1 MKFTRVQNYWNRQGL
16 IKYSFFVIIGIFIY
30 QAISIHSQ
38 QLGGASL
45 QQKAAIK
52 SEKSLTKKASR
63 GNILDRNGNI
73 LAISLIQQKVNLDP
87 TLVQDEFIPMLS
99 EALQLPVDELEGK
112 IKEKRQASSGRKQ
125 LIIKENLA
133 LTDPIIVNLRKLK
146 KLKLEVCKSTMIT
159 PSKTLLE
166 RAKSL
171 AGIEIDKKDEV
182 EVIRC
187 KSEKISGVALQS
199 SAFRYYPKAESISP
213 LLGRINNENIGAFGI
228 ESEFDYLL
236 AGSDGQEKITANKEG
251 SNIYYQTEIYQEL
264 QQGENIQLT
273 IDADVQFHVFNAI
286 KKSAEFHL
294 ADSASAIVL
303 SANGEILALANY
315 PAADPNDRQSYDPQ
329 DYRNRVL
336 ADKVEP
342 GSTMKPFTMMLA
354 LKQGVITATDDELID
369 VSKSIGHIKTN
380 REVRKYGDAITVKKI
395 LEKSHNLGTVNVM
408 ERLEAKDVYNTWR
421 LLGFGEYQGLMPSIE
436 NPGVLRHHSTWG
448 VADKRTIAYGHGPMN
463 TNLAQLARAYLV
475 FANEGSVPNLKLIMD
490 NEVAEESTQVFSAE
504 ITNIIKEILDSV
516 ASNDGSGY
524 RASINGYEI
533 GGKTGTAE
541 MVVAG
546 KYNKDG
552 AKRTYFVGFS
562 PVENPKYIM
571 AVRLDYPKQCFVS
584 WDPNLRNR
592 CEGSNSAAMAFKDA
606 MEKILNAD
614 TNIQPTAD
622 HQDLL

>member
-38 QLGGASL
+38 QLGNTSL
-45 QQKAAIK
+45 QQKAALK
-52 SEKSLTKKASR
+52 SEKSLTQKASR

-87 TLVQDEFIPMLS
+87 TLVQDEFITMLA
-99 EALQLPVDELEGK
+99 EALQLPFDELDGK

-133 LTDPIIVNLRKLK
+133 LTDPIIINLRGLK
-146 KLKLEVCKSTMIT
+146 KQKIKVCKSAMIT
-159 PSKTLLE
+159 LSKTLLE
-166 RAKSL
+166 RAKTL
-171 AGIEIDKKDEV
+171 VGIEIDSKDEI
-182 EVIRC
+182 EILRC
-187 KSEKISGVALQS
+187 KNEKISGVALQS
-199 SAFRYYPKAESISP
+199 STFRYYPKAESISP
-213 LLGRINNENIGAFGI
+213 LLGRTNNENIGAFGI

-236 AGSDGQEKITANKEG
+236 AGSDGQAIITTNKEG
-251 SNIYYQTEIYQEL
+251 SNIYYQTEISQAL
-264 QQGENIQLT
+264 QQGEDIQLT
-273 IDADVQFHVFNAI
+273 IDADVQFHVFNDI

-303 SANGEILALANY
+303 SAKGEILALANY
-315 PAADPNDRQSYDPQ
+315 PAANPNDRQSYDPQ

-336 ADKVEP
+336 ADKIEP
-342 GSTMKPFTMMLA
+342 GSTMKPFTMLLA
-354 LKQGVITATDDELID
+354 LKKGVITATDDELID

-380 REVRKYGDAITVKKI
+380 PEARKYGDAITVKKI

-408 ERLEAKDVYNTWR
+408 ERLAAEDVYKTWQ

-436 NPGVLRHHSTWG
+436 NPGVLRHYSTWG
-448 VADKRTIAYGHGPMN
+448 IADKRTIAYGHGPMN
-463 TNLAQLARAYLV
+463 TNLAQLARAYLI
-475 FANEGSVPNLKLIMD
+475 FANEGNLPSLKLIKD
-490 NEVAEESTQVFSAE
+490 KELVEENTRVFSAE
-504 ITNIIKEILDSV
+504 VTNRIKEILDSV
-516 ASNDGSGY
+516 ASDNGSGY

-541 MVVAG
+541 MVIDG
-546 KYNKDG
+546 RYSKDG

-562 PVENPKYIM
+562 PVKNPKYIM
-571 AVRLDYPKQCFVS
+571 AVRLDYPKQCFTS

-614 TNIQPTAD
+614 ASIQPTAD
-622 HQDLL
+622 R

>member
-38 QLGGASL
+38 QLDNTSL
-45 QQKAAIK
+45 QQKAALK
-52 SEKSLTKKASR
+52 SEKSLTQKASR

-87 TLVQDEFIPMLS
+87 TLVQDEFITMLA
-99 EALQLPVDELEGK
+99 EALQLPFDELDGK

-133 LTDPIIVNLRKLK
+133 LTDPIIINLRGLK
-146 KLKLEVCKSTMIT
+146 KQKIKVCKSAMIT
-159 PSKTLLE
+159 LSKTLLE
-166 RAKSL
+166 RAKTL
-171 AGIEIDKKDEV
+171 VGIEIDSKDEI
-182 EVIRC
+182 EILRC
-187 KSEKISGVALQS
+187 KNEKISGVALQS
-199 SAFRYYPKAESISP
+199 STFRYYPKAESISP
-213 LLGRINNENIGAFGI
+213 LLGRTNNENIGAFGI

-236 AGSDGQEKITANKEG
+236 AGSDGQAKITTNKEG
-251 SNIYYQTEIYQEL
+251 SNIYYQTEISQAL
-264 QQGENIQLT
+264 QQGEDIQLT

-315 PAADPNDRQSYDPQ
+315 PAANPNDRQSYDPQ

-336 ADKVEP
+336 ADKIEP
-342 GSTMKPFTMMLA
+342 GSTMKPFTMLLA
-354 LKQGVITATDDELID
+354 LKKGVITATDDELID

-380 REVRKYGDAITVKKI
+380 PEARKYGDAITVKKI

-408 ERLEAKDVYNTWR
+408 ERLAAEDVYKTWQ

-436 NPGVLRHHSTWG
+436 NPGVLRHYSTWG
-448 VADKRTIAYGHGPMN
+448 IADKRTIAYGHGPMN
-463 TNLAQLARAYLV
+463 TNLAQLARAYLI
-475 FANEGSVPNLKLIMD
+475 FANEGNLPSLKLIKD
-490 NEVAEESTQVFSAE
+490 KELVEENTRVFSAE
-504 ITNIIKEILDSV
+504 VTNRIKEILDSV
-516 ASNDGSGY
+516 ASNNGSGY

-541 MVVAG
+541 MVIDG
-546 KYNKDG
+546 RYSKDG

-562 PVENPKYIM
+562 PVKNPKYIM
-571 AVRLDYPKQCFVS
+571 AVRLDYPKQCFTS

-614 TNIQPTAD
+614 ASIQPTAD
-622 HQDLL
+622 H